1 MSESHESKRPGGL
14 TALAVLNFIGGGFN
28 VLAMLG
34 LAAMATLLD
43 VAAANPPDEE
53 SRKALEAW
61 QKMGSSILYVMIAF
75 SGVSAFLLIAS
86 GVGYLKQSRFW
97 GRMMGNIC
105 AALSIASSCVF
116 VFAVDK
122 EAGGGFELQT
132 VIWLIYPVLT
142 LILLNTT
149 FKEDFVR

>member
-1 MSESHESKRPGGL
+1 MSEGKRPGGL

-28 VLAMLG
+28 TLTVLG
-34 LAAMATLLD
+34 LAGI
-43 VAAANPPDEE
+43 AAFLKIAAEKPQDEHTQ
-53 SRKALEAW
+53 KMIDAW
-61 QKMGSSILYVMIAF
+61 QKMGSSLLYAMIAI
-75 SGVSAFLLIAS
+75 SAVSAFLLIAS
-86 GVGYLKQSRFW
+86 GVGYLKQSKLW

-105 AALSIASSCVF
+105 AILSIGSSA
-116 VFAVDK
+116 VFAFMVDK
-122 EAGGGFELQT
+122 EAGGGFELKT

>member
-1 MSESHESKRPGGL
+1 MSESKRPGGL

-28 VLAMLG
+28 VLLVLG
-34 LAAMATLLD
+34 LAAIAAALS
-43 VAAANPPDEE
+43 VAAEHPPDEE
-53 SRKALEAW
+53 TRKAFEAW
-61 QKMGSSILYVMIAF
+61 QKMGSSWLYFIIGSCV
-75 SGVSAFLLIAS
+75 VSAFLLIAS
-86 GVGYLKQSRFW
+86 GVGFLKQSKVW

-105 AALSIASSCVF
+105 AALSIASSAVF
-116 VFAVDK
+116 VFAIDK

>member
-1 MSESHESKRPGGL
+1 MSEGKRPGGL

-28 VLAMLG
+28 ALAVLGFAGMAAMLKI
-34 LAAMATLLD
+34 AAEK
-43 VAAANPPDEE
+43 PQDEE
-53 SRKALEAW
+53 AQKAIEAW
-61 QKMGSSILYVMIAF
+61 QKMGPSFLYVMIAF
-75 SGVSAFLLIAS
+75 LAVGAFLLIAS
-86 GVGYLKQSRFW
+86 GVGYLKQSKFW

-105 AALSIASSCVF
+105 AAVSIASSAVSVF
-116 VFAVDK
+116 MVDK
-122 EAGGGFELQT
+122 EAGGGFELGT